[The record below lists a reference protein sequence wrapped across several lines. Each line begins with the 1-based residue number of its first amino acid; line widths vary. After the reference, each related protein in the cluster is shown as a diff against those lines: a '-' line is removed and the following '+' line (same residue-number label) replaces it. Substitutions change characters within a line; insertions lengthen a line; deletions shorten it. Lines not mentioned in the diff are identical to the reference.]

1 VVISNRDNCH
11 LNNRQTVIQCNGL
24 RAYKQGKCWLCSH
37 TASQPFDKYFACI
50 YWSCCKYC
58 TRNSL
63 PVASIV
69 DSNHWCFKFAITCL
83 ACLFFKYVTVRDYK
97 RTPRGMHWLCVVC
110 STLHPAWAVLADVHA
125 GVTCIR
131 NIFEDL
137 LNCLTQSGLRQWVAG
152 VFVRAGESREVECIQ
167 LGTTRKNFWI

>member
-1 VVISNRDNCH
+1 MIAKQWFNAMVCELTNRKNAGCVAT
-11 LNNRQTVIQCNGL
+11 LL
-24 RAYKQGKCWLCSH
+24 RNLSTNTSLA
-37 TASQPFDKYFACI
+37 F